1 MKICILVFI
10 ISLHFVFIF
19 LSVYLTVFE
28 FYFLY
33 KQLCENSI
41 FLCLI
46 VSFYKYLQGD
56 SVHLHHTRDS
66 FSSDLRKLFFLVQTF
81 WLKDNSVYSVD
92 SDRKKKKTNYFLS
105 FKSTTLLEHGIKC
118 INILHLGCFK
128 TSWMRAGFMA
138 MSGKNGIKIFFSLL

>member
-56 SVHLHHTRDS
+56 SVHLHRTRDS
-66 FSSDLRKLFFLVQTF
+66 FSSDLRKLYFLVQTF

-92 SDRKKKKTNYFLS
+92 SDRKKKKNELFLEFQKHNTS
-105 FKSTTLLEHGIKC
+105 GAWDKMHKYITLGMFL
-118 INILHLGCFK
+118 NIMNESRFYGYV
-128 TSWMRAGFMA
+128 R
-138 MSGKNGIKIFFSLL
+138 